1 MLVIEVLIRPPRS
14 ATRLP
19 RAPYMID
26 EVVEK
31 YWFAPDPRAISVLF
45 EMWRSQYS
53 HVVRHPASG
62 ESPEVVEIGELGA
75 VPLRPAKLERLS
87 SERA

>member
-1 MLVIEVLIRPPRS
+1 
-14 ATRLP
+14 
-19 RAPYMID
+19 MID